1 MNKPKAK
8 VIGLPFTFSKIDF
21 LIKPLKIMITVAFD
35 IGTNTFLMVIGKM
48 KIDGWHILHDAHAI
62 ARLGEGVD
70 TTGRISEEAYLRAE
84 AIAKDFALLCKKYRV
99 TYSVGVATSAVRD
112 SENGKEVCERLSSV
126 LGCKIQCISGD
137 SEARYSFIGTSESLE
152 LKTVIDIGGGSTEYI
167 TGENNRISLRQ
178 SLQIGAV
185 RLHERYLKGLP
196 PEAQNIEAARAEV
209 RKQLA
214 GLPQAGVLDTKTS
227 IGEIVGVGGTFTTLA
242 AIDLQLTAFDSERV
256 HNHTMSAEAVS
267 TMTQYLL
274 TSPLEVLLQNP
285 AIHPKRADI
294 LPAGAIILEE
304 SLAFFGVSS
313 CKASTKGLRYG
324 VLYQSVF

>member
-1 MNKPKAK
+1 
-8 VIGLPFTFSKIDF
+8 
-21 LIKPLKIMITVAFD
+21 MITAAFD
-35 IGTNTFLMVIGKM
+35 IGTNTFLMLIGTM

-70 TTGRISEEAYLRAE
+70 KTGRISEEAYIRAE
-84 AIAKDFALLCKKYRV
+84 AIAKDFALLCKKHHV
-99 TYSVGVATSAVRD
+99 TYGVGVATSAVRD
-112 SENGKEVCERLSSV
+112 AENGKEICERLSNV

-137 SEARYSFIGTSESLE
+137 IEAKYSFIGTSESPE

-167 TGENNRISLRQ
+167 TGENNRILMRQ

-196 PEAQNIEAARAEV
+196 PRAQNIEAARAEV

-214 GLPQAGVLDTKTS
+214 GLPQASVEGKNVEDRKVS
-227 IGEIVGVGGTFTTLA
+227 VGEIVGVGGTFTTLA
-242 AIDLQLTAFDSERV
+242 AIDLQLTTFDSKRV
-256 HNHTMSAEAVS
+256 HNHIMSAEAVS

-274 TSPLEVLLQNP
+274 TSTLEVLLQNP

-304 SLAFFGVSS
+304 SLAFFGVNS

-324 VLYQSVF
+324 VLDQSIF